1 MRPLV
6 AHCHHGL
13 GRLYGQTGRGAQA
26 RVALTAAIELY
37 RAMSMT
43 FWLPQAEAALA
54 QVESTPWLP
63 KEILEYASARLLI
76 AEEIIET
83 YTCQVHPTYQSL
95 HEHAWSLLHLA
106 LQWCV
111 HDGGRCTM
119 AIAGLHLTEQEQTA
133 LESMAQRTGKTP
145 DELVHDAIKQFI
157 AQFQAEDRLSLLR
170 QARGMWKDR
179 TDLPSLA
186 DLRREWDRPT
196 ELNDGDTTAD

>member
-1 MRPLV
+1 
-6 AHCHHGL
+6 
-13 GRLYGQTGRGAQA
+13 
-26 RVALTAAIELY
+26 
-37 RAMSMT
+37 
-43 FWLPQAEAALA
+43 
-54 QVESTPWLP
+54 
-63 KEILEYASARLLI
+63 
-76 AEEIIET
+76 
-83 YTCQVHPTYQSL
+83 
-95 HEHAWSLLHLA
+95 
-106 LQWCV
+106 
-111 HDGGRCTM
+111 M

-196 ELNDGDTTAD
+196 EFNDGDTTAD